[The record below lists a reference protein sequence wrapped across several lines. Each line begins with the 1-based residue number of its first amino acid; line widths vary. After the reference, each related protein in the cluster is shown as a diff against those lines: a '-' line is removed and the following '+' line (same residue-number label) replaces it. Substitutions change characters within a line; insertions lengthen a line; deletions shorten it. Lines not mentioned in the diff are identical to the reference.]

1 MKKEYQK
8 PAQRFVRIEQHHII
22 CTSITDTD
30 GNGGLGFDGGGK
42 GPARARGFGGLDDD
56 WDDWDE

>member
-1 MKKEYQK
+1 MKKEYMK
-8 PAQRFVRIEQHHII
+8 PAMCIVRIEHQHII

-30 GNGGLGFDGGGK
+30 GNGGLGFGGGGK
-42 GPARARGFGGLDDD
+42 GPARARGFGGWDDD